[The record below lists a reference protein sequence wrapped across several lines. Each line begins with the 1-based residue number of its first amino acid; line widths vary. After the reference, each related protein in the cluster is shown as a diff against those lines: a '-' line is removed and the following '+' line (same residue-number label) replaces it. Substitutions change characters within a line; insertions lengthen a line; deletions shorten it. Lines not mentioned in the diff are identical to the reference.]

1 MINSLLKGG
10 LLILKHIE
18 PLINLLPIGVI
29 IFDQKYKIYFKNS
42 KALNFLEE
50 YTKKVE
56 VKDSIE
62 DLLKLVEKED
72 IQKISLNTTKD
83 FMINSFV
90 LERHEDNIVYGII
103 IYDCEKICSFISN
116 VNFQEVKLI
125 LDSVQEAI
133 TIDDKNGNTV
143 WVNKACEQLYE
154 IKRED
159 LIGKNIDTLE
169 KIGVFSHSVAKEVFR
184 KKQQISILHNNKK
197 GKRVLTTGTPI
208 LDVDGNIKQVV
219 STSRDITELI
229 VLKNELEDIQNE
241 LEELRE
247 KQQVIMNDF
256 IIESQEMKDILLLA
270 KRLSQVDSTVLITG
284 ESGVGKGEIAKY
296 IHQSGPRSNH
306 SLIKVNCGA
315 IPESLL
321 ESELFG
327 YEYGAFTG
335 SKKQGKMG
343 LFELAH
349 KGTIF
354 LDEIGELPLNLQV
367 KILQVI
373 QDKEIQKV
381 GGITTIPV
389 DVRII
394 AATNKDLQNMVHE
407 KKFRE
412 DLFYRLNVVPIHIPC
427 LHERPEDIFPLIRHF
442 LRKYNKK
449 FNLVKR
455 IDSNAV
461 AILLKYPWPGNVREL
476 ENIIERVVIT
486 TKQDI
491 ILPQNLPNYIISEGD
506 NSSDIK
512 VPTSTVNLK
521 DTIEEVEKQIIHKA
535 VIKYKTTREVAK
547 ALGVSQPTIVR
558 KINKYKITEADLSD
572 CDSSAG

>member
-1 MINSLLKGG
+1 ML
-10 LLILKHIE
+10 
-18 PLINLLPIGVI
+18 
-29 IFDQKYKIYFKNS
+29 
-42 KALNFLEE
+42 
-50 YTKKVE
+50 
-56 VKDSIE
+56 
-62 DLLKLVEKED
+62 
-72 IQKISLNTTKD
+72 
-83 FMINSFV
+83 NSFV
-90 LERHEDNIVYGII
+90 LERQGNKIIYGIVV
-103 IYDCEKICSFISN
+103 YDCEKICSFISN
-116 VNFQEVKLI
+116 VNFQDAKLI

-133 TIDDKNGNTV
+133 TIDDENGNTV
-143 WVNKACEQLYE
+143 WVNRACEQLYE

-169 KIGVFSHSVAKEVFR
+169 KMGVFSHSVAKEVFR
-184 KKQQISILHNNKK
+184 KNQQVSILHNNKK
-197 GKRVLTTGTPI
+197 GKRILTTGTPI
-208 LDVDGNIKQVV
+208 LDNDGTIKQVI

-229 VLKNELEDIQNE
+229 VLKNDLEDIQNE
-241 LEELRE
+241 LEELKER
-247 KQQVIMNDF
+247 QQVIFNDF
-256 IIESQEMKDILLLA
+256 IIESQEMKNILQLA

-284 ESGVGKGEIAKY
+284 DSGVGKGEIAKY
-296 IHQSGPRSNH
+296 IHQCGSRKKH

-335 SKKQGKMG
+335 SKKQGKVG

-373 QDKEIQKV
+373 QDKEIQRV
-381 GGITTIPV
+381 GGLTSIPV

-394 AATNKDLQNMVHE
+394 AATNKDLQNMVVE

-412 DLFYRLNVVPIHIPC
+412 DLFYRLNVVPIHIPP
-427 LHERPEDIFPLIRHF
+427 LRERPEDIFPLIRHF

-449 FNLVKR
+449 FNMAKR
-455 IDSNAV
+455 LDSNSV
-461 AILLKYPWPGNVREL
+461 AILMKYPWPGNVREL
-476 ENIIERVVIT
+476 ENIIERAIIT
-486 TKQDI
+486 TRQDLI
-491 ILPQNLPNYIISEGD
+491 IPQNLPNYILNVGD
-506 NSSDIK
+506 GSSDI
-512 VPTSTVNLK
+512 VFPSTTRNLK
-521 DTIEEVEKQIIHKA
+521 DTLEEIEKQIIHKA

-558 KINKYKITEADLSD
+558 KMNKFKITDGDFNDSNNNADS
-572 CDSSAG
+572 